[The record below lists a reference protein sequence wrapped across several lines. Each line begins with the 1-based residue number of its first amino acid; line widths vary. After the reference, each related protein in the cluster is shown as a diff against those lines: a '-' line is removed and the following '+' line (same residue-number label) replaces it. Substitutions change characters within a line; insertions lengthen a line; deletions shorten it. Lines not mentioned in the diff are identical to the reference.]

1 MILEQI
7 NLPQTHSSVRDG
19 FNSSLAL
26 VFIFRLLISLYHC
39 VEGKHKIRW
48 KTTHQDSSLRSVT
61 LEFNFRFLDKR

>member
-26 VFIFRLLISLYHC
+26 VFIFRLLISLYHF
-39 VEGKHKIRW
+39 VEGKHM
-48 KTTHQDSSLRSVT
+48 QNT
-61 LEFNFRFLDKR
+61 LENYSPRFEPPIGHP